1 MFIIILAVIVCYILL
16 YPTTCA
22 AHSLYANVYSRSPPL
37 AFQYKTHEI
46 RIVIVSRGIKM
57 MYTHAGKILD
67 HYVSWLLT
75 SHRLTRLFVG
85 PSTIGFAYQSSDFS
99 LRMRLL
105 IYFGL
110 SSNTVSDSARQYYI
124 MKWRIIRLRR
134 MVMKN

>member
-1 MFIIILAVIVCYILL
+1 VCYILL

-37 AFQYKTHEI
+37 AFQYKTITKFKLLCRSTRH
-46 RIVIVSRGIKM
+46 RVSRGIKM
-57 MYTHAGKILD
+57 MYYTHVGKILD

-110 SSNTVSDSARQYYI
+110 SSNTASDSARQYYI